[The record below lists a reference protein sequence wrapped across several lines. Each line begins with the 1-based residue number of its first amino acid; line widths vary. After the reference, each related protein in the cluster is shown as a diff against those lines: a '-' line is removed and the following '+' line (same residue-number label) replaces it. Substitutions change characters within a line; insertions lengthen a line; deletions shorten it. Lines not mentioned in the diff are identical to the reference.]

1 MNFVISEF
9 EKDIV
14 KRFTMSKYPA
24 IYKLDKTDNI
34 LFVETVDFDVCTSLL
49 KGEKMSNNQFTKI
62 MNDYQRYLHQIDFES
77 FDEYA
82 MAHYKDLCGIMEIF
96 KKYNS

>member
-1 MNFVISEF
+1 MISEI

-14 KRFTMSKYPA
+14 KRFTISKYPA

-34 LFVETVDFDVCTSLL
+34 LFVESVDFDVCTSLL
-49 KGEKMSNNQFTKI
+49 NGKKMSKNQFAEI
-62 MNDYQRYLHQIDFES
+62 MNDYQRYLQQIDFES
-77 FDEYA
+77 FDDYA
-82 MAHYKDLCGIMEIF
+82 LAHYKDLCKIMDIF